1 MMKILTLVIPA
12 YNSEKFLD
20 KCVTSMLHPAIQNE
34 LEILII
40 NDGSTDRTKEIAESY
55 CRRYPDTVR
64 LITQENKG
72 HGGALNTGCAAAS
85 GKYLKVIDADDWVNT
100 EQLPIFLQT
109 LSACKSDVV
118 LTPYHTVN
126 VSTGEVRSWQCDTS
140 RVGDTVTFSEIMQD
154 WHAFEQGLTF
164 HGITYR
170 TNFYHEKAQPLPE
183 HVFYEDHTFA
193 TFPCCEAGTITATN
207 YLIYEYRIGD
217 CNQSVARGNQHRR
230 HADMEAV
237 LKDMELR
244 YHKMTATP
252 NREYVAKKLGVVLLS
267 YFVTTLLADRDRKEG
282 RFLAEAQFRQ
292 CAELAPE
299 AAASVKKKYGIFYLM
314 NRFHRT
320 DATWDRILH
329 SSLYQHLMRK

>member
-1 MMKILTLVIPA
+1 MMKILTFVIPA

-55 CRRYPDTVR
+55 CRRYPDSVR

-72 HGGALNTGCAAAS
+72 HGGALNTGCAAAT

-100 EQLPIFLQT
+100 EQLPGYMNALAHCE
-109 LSACKSDVV
+109 SEVV
-118 LTPYHTVN
+118 LTPHHTVN
-126 VSTGEVRSWQCDTS
+126 VATGEVQSWQCDAS
-140 RVGDTVTFSEIMQD
+140 RFRNAVTFSEIMQD
-154 WHAFEQGLTF
+154 WRAFEQSLTF

-170 TNFYHEKAQPLPE
+170 TDFYQEKAQPLPE

-193 TFPCCEAGTITATN
+193 TFPCCEAGTITPMN

-217 CNQSVARGNQHRR
+217 CNQSVARENQLRR
-230 HADMEAV
+230 HADMEVV

-244 YHKMTATP
+244 YHEMTAAP
-252 NREYVAKKLGVVLLS
+252 NREYVARKLEVVLLS
-267 YFVTTLLADRDRKEG
+267 YFVTTLLADRNHKEG
-282 RFLAEAQFRQ
+282 RSLAEAQFRQ
-292 CAELAPE
+292 CAEQAPE
-299 AAASVKKKYGIFYLM
+299 VAASVQKKYGIFYLM
-314 NRFHRT
+314 NRLHRT
-320 DATWDRILH
+320 DATWDRILR
-329 SSLYQHLMRK
+329 SSLYQRLMRK